1 VTTHLLPH
9 QQKSVTQQKM
19 EGGYQDDAAEFSVED
34 VEGIVRT
41 SIHNS
46 LNEHSYNPKK
56 VNEWTNLIVTNC
68 LKDLQQLNRPF
79 KYVIT
84 CIIMQKNGAGLCTS
98 SSMFWDTNDGLC
110 KVPWQ
115 NLTMHCIVTVYGVS
129 VNIDDS
135 QDMDM

>member
-1 VTTHLLPH
+1 
-9 QQKSVTQQKM
+9 M
-19 EGGYQDDAAEFSVED
+19 EGDAAEFSVED
-34 VEGIVRT
+34 VEGIIRMA
-41 SIHNS
+41 IHNA
-46 LNEHSYNPKK
+46 LNEHSYKPGK

-68 LKDLQQLNRPF
+68 LKDLQNLERPF

-98 SSMFWDTNDGLC
+98 STVLWEHADGFC

-115 NLTMHCIVTVYGVS
+115 NATMHCIVTVYGVS
-129 VNIDDS
+129 VNIDDN

>member
-1 VTTHLLPH
+1 
-9 QQKSVTQQKM
+9 M
-19 EGGYQDDAAEFSVED
+19 DGYQDDAAEFSVED

-41 SIHNS
+41 AIHVS

-84 CIIMQKNGAGLCTS
+84 CIIMQKSGAGIITS
-98 SSMFWDTNDGLC
+98 ASTYWDSSKDGLC

-115 NLTMHCIVTVYGVS
+115 NSTMHCIVTVYGVS
-129 VNIDDS
+129 VNIDDP
-135 QDMDM
+135 QDIDM

>member
-1 VTTHLLPH
+1 
-9 QQKSVTQQKM
+9 M
-19 EGGYQDDAAEFSVED
+19 DGYQDDAAEFSVED

-41 SIHNS
+41 AIHVS
-46 LNEHSYNPKK
+46 LNEHTYNPKK

-84 CIIMQKNGAGLCTS
+84 CIIMQKSGAGIVTS
-98 SSMFWDTNDGLC
+98 ASTYWDSSKDGLC

-115 NLTMHCIVTVYGVS
+115 NSTMHCIVTVYGVS
-129 VNIDDS
+129 VNIDDP
-135 QDMDM
+135 QDIDM